1 MTAYTSAPALG
12 YFQAT
17 ASIFAKNVAKE
28 RIGFSLSSRP
38 RSFSPTR
45 LSCKSLPNPS
55 FSQSPFKTHLRP
67 GRQKW
72 HSY

>member
-28 RIGFSLSSRP
+28 RIGFSLSSRTLQLLTD
-38 RSFSPTR
+38 SVAVQESP
-45 LSCKSLPNPS
+45 
-55 FSQSPFKTHLRP
+55 
-67 GRQKW
+67 
-72 HSY
+72 